1 VFINAAYSK
10 MLGYAPDELER
21 HFESHWVKLLHPD
34 ERDSVV
40 ALAQQRLKDFG
51 QYEIEFRMRCKDG
64 NYKWIL
70 SRGKSVASDSD
81 GHPLRAVG
89 THIDLTSRKL
99 IETQL
104 REAKLQADAAN
115 LAKSNFLANMSHEI
129 RTPMNAIIGMT
140 YLLLNKSGLSEEH
153 QDKLSKISAS
163 ADHLLAIIND
173 ILDISE
179 IESGKFTLSEA
190 EFTLSELIE
199 KVKGIIEQKVLDKGL
214 LFTVETG
221 QLPDILNGDQT
232 RLVQMLINYLGNAVK
247 FTGQGEVTLR
257 VSVVEETSDDPS
269 RISAAYS
276 GLPHA

>member
-1 VFINAAYSK
+1 
-10 MLGYAPDELER
+10 
-21 HFESHWVKLLHPD
+21 
-34 ERDSVV
+34 
-40 ALAQQRLKDFG
+40 
-51 QYEIEFRMRCKDG
+51 
-64 NYKWIL
+64 
-70 SRGKSVASDSD
+70 
-81 GHPLRAVG
+81 
-89 THIDLTSRKL
+89 
-99 IETQL
+99 
-104 REAKLQADAAN
+104 
-115 LAKSNFLANMSHEI
+115 
-129 RTPMNAIIGMT
+129 MNAIIGMT

-173 ILDISE
+173 ILDISK

-190 EFTLSELIE
+190 EFTLSELID

-214 LFTVETG
+214 LFTVEIA
-221 QLPDILNGDQT
+221 QLPFILNGDQT